1 MVSRNEEPRIQ
12 TESESRSK
20 YVKKQNNQMQRR
32 KKKSKYNDPAV
43 SEIKM
48 QGF

>member
-1 MVSRNEEPRIQ
+1 MVSRNEEPGIKN
-12 TESESRSK
+12 EIRSK